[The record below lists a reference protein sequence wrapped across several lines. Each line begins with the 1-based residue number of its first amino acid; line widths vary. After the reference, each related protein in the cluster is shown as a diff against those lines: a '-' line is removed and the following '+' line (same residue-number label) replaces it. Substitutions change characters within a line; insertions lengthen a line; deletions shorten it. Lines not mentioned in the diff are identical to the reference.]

1 MLIILS
7 WANNF
12 VCSKFNS
19 IIINME
25 KFLKFEF
32 SPLSTLPGFTL
43 AEVLITLG
51 IIGIVAAITIPIL
64 MNSTQNK
71 ELVSAYK
78 KAYSVANQAYT
89 EAVTDNG
96 TGFGAYNFSTATT
109 QSFTKFNAIKSKLN
123 VIKECPYNSGAWG
136 KCWSPAGVGYPG
148 AVAGCSALSTTGQ
161 NISES
166 FTTSDGMFWMLYPA
180 TATTAYDAIY
190 IDVNGSTPPND
201 WGKDVFILKMND
213 TNITPFSGCG
223 NLKHNDGTSVVS
235 GTEFLTPLLN

>member
-1 MLIILS
+1 MKNCLKSEINQLSIL
-7 WANNF
+7 
-12 VCSKFNS
+12 
-19 IIINME
+19 M
-25 KFLKFEF
+25 
-32 SPLSTLPGFTL
+32 GFTL

-51 IIGIVAAITIPIL
+51 VIGVVAAIIIPIL

-96 TGFGAYNFSTATT
+96 TGFGAYNFATFNT
-109 QSFTKFNAIKSKLN
+109 QSFVKFNALKSKLN
-123 VIKECPYNSGAWG
+123 IITVCPYGSGAAG
-136 KCWSPAGVGYPG
+136 KCWSTSGVGFPG
-148 AVAGCSALSTTGQ
+148 PVAGCSLLSTGGQ
-161 NISES
+161 NVSES
-166 FTTSDGMFWMLYPA
+166 FTTSDGMFWMLYSSSA
-180 TATTAYDAIY
+180 TNAVDAIY
-190 IDVNGSTPPND
+190 VDVNGNKPPND

>member
-1 MLIILS
+1 
-7 WANNF
+7 
-12 VCSKFNS
+12 
-19 IIINME
+19 ME
-25 KFLKFEF
+25 NGLKFEF
-32 SPLSTLPGFTL
+32 SRLSTLLGFTL

-51 IIGIVAAITIPIL
+51 IIGVVAAITIPIL

-96 TGFGAYNFSTATT
+96 TGFGAYNFATFNT
-109 QSFTKFNAIKSKLN
+109 QSFVKFNALKSKLN
-123 VIKECPYNSGAWG
+123 IIAECPYGSGAAG
-136 KCWSPAGVGYPG
+136 KCWSTSGVGLGP
-148 AVAGCSALSTTGQ
+148 VAGCSLLSPGGQ
-161 NISES
+161 NVSES
-166 FTTSDGMFWMLYPA
+166 FTTSDGMFWMLYSSS
-180 TATTAYDAIY
+180 ATTAVDAIY
-190 IDVNGSTPPND
+190 VDVNGNKPPND

-213 TNITPFSGCG
+213 TNITTFSGCG